1 MNIKTILTTL
11 GVCIGAAAHAE
22 TRQKLTMEHAT
33 VFLRGAE
40 VACTARVTLV
50 KGENEFIFSNV
61 ATNINTGSVQISAT
75 NGVAVQSVNFQN
87 YYQPKPEVIAPV
99 TIYNDSI
106 KRLGRKRIFVANKIE
121 VLDDQITAI
130 KTSLST
136 DNTLPASELSKRL
149 EMAGTKLQACLD
161 SKSKQEEVLQGIDE
175 QITQLQQLQQQQ
187 TEERKEK
194 PVPGGQLQVKLYASQ
209 ATTSNITITYIMP
222 DAGWS
227 PIYDIMADDIKSPV
241 QIYYKANIYQRGGVS
256 WDNVKLTLSTGNPQ
270 EGMQIPVVNPVY
282 VSLYT
287 PPPVTATTTTTTT
300 REVVTAYKK
309 PLVNPYKTNTV
320 LTADEIKTKPTTQ
333 TVDLVALTPGI
344 YQNQRGAAV
353 NSDGGRTTGNLYAI
367 DGVQA
372 QASVASY
379 VNVNNDGMNTTFDID
394 LPYTIP
400 SDGQQHLVAVNKYKA
415 NATYEYYVAP
425 KVDRDAFLVAKI
437 TDWQDLNLLPGQ
449 TNIFYEGTFI
459 GQGNINPLQLGD
471 VMRISLGRDKKIIVK
486 RERNKELRS
495 TKTIGTNV
503 KEQMAYTTT
512 IRNTRKE
519 AINIILEDQVPVSNN
534 SSVEIED
541 VEVGNAERNESTGS
555 LKWSLSVPSNE
566 TRINTFAYTVKYPK
580 SGVIQQ

>member
-1 MNIKTILTTL
+1 MDTKTILVAL
-11 GVCIGAAAHAE
+11 SICAGAAAHAE
-22 TRQKLTMEHAT
+22 TRQKLTMERAT

-40 VACTARVTLV
+40 VTCTTKVTLV

-87 YYQPKPEVIAPV
+87 YYQPKAEVITPV
-99 TIYNDSI
+99 KTYDDSI
-106 KRLGRKRIFVANKIE
+106 KHLCRKRIFVANKIE

-175 QITQLQQLQQQQ
+175 QIAQLQQLQQQQ
-187 TEERKEK
+187 TEERREK

-209 ATTSNITITYIMP
+209 STTSNVTITYIMP
-222 DAGWS
+222 DAGWT
-227 PIYDIMADDIKSPV
+227 PIYDIMADDVKSPV

-256 WDNVKLTLSTGNPQ
+256 WENAKLTLSTGNPQ
-270 EGMQIPVVNPVY
+270 EGMQVPVVNPVY

-287 PPPVTATTTTTTT
+287 PPPAVATTTTTTT
-300 REVVTAYKK
+300 QSVIVKTYKK
-309 PLVNPYKTNTV
+309 PLVDRYKTNSV
-320 LTADEIKTKPTTQ
+320 LTAEEVKDKPTSN
-333 TVDLVALTPGI
+333 TVDLVALTPGV
-344 YQNQRGAAV
+344 YQSGRASAI
-353 NSDGGRTTGNLYAI
+353 SADGGRGTGNLYVI
-367 DGVQA
+367 DGVQV
-372 QASVASY
+372 QGSVSNY

-415 NATYEYYVAP
+415 PATFEYYVAP
-425 KVDRDAFLVAKI
+425 KFDRDAFLIAKV
-437 TDWQDLNLLPGQ
+437 TDWQELNLLPGQ

-459 GQGNINPLQLGD
+459 GQGSINPQQLGD
-471 VMRISLGRDKKIIVK
+471 TMRISLGRDKKIIVK

-519 AINIILEDQVPVSNN
+519 PVNIILEDQVPVSNN
-534 SSVEIED
+534 SNVEIQD
-541 VEVGNAERNESTGS
+541 VEAGAADRNESTGA
-555 LKWSLSVPSNE
+555 LKWTLSVASNE
-566 TRINTFAYTVKYPK
+566 TKTNTFAYTVKYPK
-580 SGVIQQ
+580 GYTIQ

>member
-40 VACTARVTLV
+40 VSCTAKVTLA

-121 VLDDQITAI
+121 VLDDQIAAI

-161 SKSKQEEVLQGIDE
+161 SKSKQEEILQGIDE

-187 TEERKEK
+187 TEERREK
-194 PVPGGQLQVKLYASQ
+194 PVPGGQLQVKLYAS
-209 ATTSNITITYIMP
+209 ASTTSTVTITYIMP

-227 PIYDIMADDIKSPV
+227 PIYDIMADDIKSPM

-300 REVVTAYKK
+300 REMVTAYKK

-320 LTADEIKTKPTTQ
+320 LTAEEIKNKPSGS

-344 YQNQRGAAV
+344 YQNQRGAAI
-353 NSDGGRTTGNLYAI
+353 NSDGGRTSGNLYAI

-400 SDGQQHLVAVNKYKA
+400 CDGQQHLVAVNKYKA

-425 KVDRDAFLVAKI
+425 KFDRDAFLIAKV
-437 TDWQDLNLLPGQ
+437 TDWQELNLLPGQ

-459 GQGNINPLQLGD
+459 GQGNINPQQLGD
-471 VMRISLGRDKKIIVK
+471 TMRISLGRDKKIIVK

-495 TKTIGTNV
+495 TKTIGSNV

-534 SSVEIED
+534 STVEIQD
-541 VEVGNAERNESTGS
+541 IEVGNAERNESTGS
-555 LKWSLSVPSNE
+555 LRWSLSVPSNE
-566 TRINTFAYTVKYPK
+566 TKVNTFAYTVKYPK
-580 SGVIQQ
+580 SGIIQQ

>member
-1 MNIKTILTTL
+1 MALF
-11 GVCIGAAAHAE
+11 VGATAHAE
-22 TRQKLTMEHAT
+22 TRQKLVMEHAT

-40 VACTARVTLV
+40 ISCTAKVTLV

-61 ATNINTGSVQISAT
+61 ANNINTGSVQISAT

-87 YYQPKPEVIAPV
+87 YYQPKPEVITQV
-99 TIYNDSI
+99 KTYDDSI
-106 KRLGRKRIFVANKIE
+106 KRLSRRRVFIANKIE

-161 SKSKQEEVLQGIDE
+161 SKSKQEEILQGIDE
-175 QITQLQQLQQQQ
+175 QIAQLQQLQQQQ

-209 ATTSNITITYIMP
+209 ATTSAVTITYIMP
-222 DAGWS
+222 DAGWL

-241 QIYYKANIYQRGGVS
+241 QIYYKANIYQRGGIP

-270 EGMQIPVVNPVY
+270 EGMQVPVVNPVY

-287 PPPVTATTTTTTT
+287 PPPITTTTTTT
-300 REVVTAYKK
+300 ASVQNVVVKSYKK
-309 PLVNPYKTNTV
+309 PLVDKYKETTV
-320 LTADEIKTKPTTQ
+320 LTAEEIKNKPTTN
-333 TVDLVALTPGI
+333 TTDLVALTPGI
-344 YQNQRGAAV
+344 YQSQRGQAV

-372 QASVASY
+372 QSSVASY

-425 KVDRDAFLVAKI
+425 KFDRDAFLIAKV
-437 TDWQDLNLLPGQ
+437 TDWQELNLLPGQ

-459 GQGNINPLQLGD
+459 GQGNINPQQLGD
-471 VMRISLGRDKKIIVK
+471 TMRISLGRDKKIIVK

-495 TKTIGTNV
+495 TKNIGSNV

-534 SSVEIED
+534 SSVAIED
-541 VEVGNAERNESTGS
+541 VETGTAERNESTGS
-555 LKWSLSVPSNE
+555 LKWALSVASNE
-566 TRINTFAYTVKYPK
+566 TKTNTFTYTVKYPK
-580 SGVIQQ
+580 SGIIQQ